1 MNIIKINNLNI
12 FKFDLPLKKGFV
24 LKDTLI
30 DSRKGIFIEIKTDQG
45 LKYYG
50 ESSPLIHFHKEKFS
64 DCLKQIKEIRKI
76 MTENLD
82 FFDIRYLH
90 LDKRYLM
97 DSFEDFFTINFLN
110 KINSYLESGIKK
122 DMLPSVRYCFEMAYF
137 SIFIRNFDFIGQF
150 KISADSFIPLCRL
163 ATDVSVTDLGILEEE
178 IRSRKYNTIKIKIGR
193 HETDSEISAIMKIID
208 IIERNN
214 RKDVAIRLDS
224 NMALSK
230 NEAIRFLKN
239 IDKTHID
246 FIEDPVRDTSLYQEL
261 FEKTGVGVAVDETVK
276 DFIDFNKL
284 SFKKNTGKFLKAIII
299 KPQVIGGF
307 IDSYKLM
314 KMAESLKIK
323 TVVSNIFETSLS
335 ISAISIFIY
344 LINKTEIAAGLDT
357 ADSFQKDPGSIK
369 IKSDVAK
376 ISIHDAYK
384 NLFKADYSVLQK
396 VF

>member
-1 MNIIKINNLNI
+1 
-12 FKFDLPLKKGFV
+12 
-24 LKDTLI
+24 
-30 DSRKGIFIEIKTDQG
+30 
-45 LKYYG
+45 
-50 ESSPLIHFHKEKFS
+50 
-64 DCLKQIKEIRKI
+64 
-76 MTENLD
+76 
-82 FFDIRYLH
+82 
-90 LDKRYLM
+90 
-97 DSFEDFFTINFLN
+97 
-110 KINSYLESGIKK
+110 
-122 DMLPSVRYCFEMAYF
+122 
-137 SIFIRNFDFIGQF
+137 
-150 KISADSFIPLCRL
+150 
-163 ATDVSVTDLGILEEE
+163 
-178 IRSRKYNTIKIKIGR
+178 
-193 HETDSEISAIMKIID
+193 
-208 IIERNN
+208 
-214 RKDVAIRLDS
+214 
-224 NMALSK
+224 
-230 NEAIRFLKN
+230 
-239 IDKTHID
+239 HID
-246 FIEDPVRDTSLYQEL
+246 FIKDPVRDTSLYQEL
-261 FEKTGVGVAVDETVK
+261 FEKTGVGVAADETVK